1 MRAKETQRDKLI
13 LLRKKIRNFTLSVR
27 NEIRYSRI
35 DQ

>member
-13 LLRKKIRNFTLSVR
+13 LLGKKIRNFTLSVR